1 MCVCVYVCMYV
12 CMYVCYIMYYYLY
25 HFNLLSYTIF
35 KIFLVHILS
44 IYIMYQ
50 ILQVY
55 TSFSFFDNFLSRS
68 IKVGQSSSRIRRRDV
83 ADTSRRRRRNFSSII
98 WPRAGLGDVAETSR
112 RRRGDVFLL
121 ENIFSRCD
129 VAATSPRP
137 TGDLKKSPKSRRK
150 NRTCLIS
157 PRPANRGF

>member
-1 MCVCVYVCMYV
+1 
-12 CMYVCYIMYYYLY
+12 
-25 HFNLLSYTIF
+25 
-35 KIFLVHILS
+35 
-44 IYIMYQ
+44 MYQ
-50 ILQVY
+50 VLQVY

-68 IKVGQSSSRIRRRDV
+68 IKVGQSSSRRRRLRVAETSPRRCGDV
-83 ADTSRRRRRNFSSII
+83 VATFSQSFGLEQVSETSRRRR
-98 WPRAGLGDVAETSR
+98 WDVAETSLG
-112 RRRGDVFLL
+112 RRGDVFLL

-157 PRPANRGF
+157 LRLPRDPPNLQETSRRRVRDPRRLESPTGRQLVSMPVR